1 MLKKLLEKR
10 EKILL
15 SPIKED
21 ALVKLLKERRSY
33 RNYKKEALKEEELS
47 YLAWIAYGKSES
59 FRTIPSAGALFPL
72 SLYIV
77 INNVEN
83 LEKGIY
89 RYEKEHV
96 LIKFSDK
103 DVIEELA
110 KASFHQLF
118 IASASL
124 VMVICASFEKT
135 TSYYGRRGIRY
146 VFIEAG
152 HMGQNIYLAATNLGL
167 GTVAIGAFD
176 DESVKRILGI
186 KEDPLYLMPVGRIEN
201 D

>member
-1 MLKKLLEKR
+1 MK

-15 SPIKED
+15 PPIKED
-21 ALVKLLKERRSY
+21 NLAKLLKERRSY
-33 RNYKKEALKEEELS
+33 RNYKEESLNKEELS
-47 YLAWIAYGKSES
+47 YLSWAAYGKSKS

-77 INNVEN
+77 INNVKN
-83 LEKGIY
+83 LGKGIY
-89 RYEKEHV
+89 RYEQDHS

-103 DVIEELA
+103 DIIEELA
-110 KASFHQLF
+110 RASFHQLF
-118 IASASL
+118 ITSASL
-124 VMVICASFEKT
+124 IMIISASFKKT
-135 TSYYGRRGIRY
+135 TSCYGERGLRY
-146 VFIEAG
+146 VFIEVG

-176 DESVKRILGI
+176 DEEVKRILKI
-186 KEDPLYLMPVGRIEN
+186 DEEPLYLMPVGRIN